1 MHASSF
7 SHFQTPHVCWALPD
21 FKCLSSSVWRTAL
34 LTSMLPHSI
43 NPQGSKIRTVHFYTL
58 HVNGIMTHTVIFRNK
73 SLAEGINHPRNDFIA
88 KIETPTWL
96 SLAFPRDPS
105 PFQVM
110 SGKQRAIQPIACRLT
125 PSNTLSRTIPGCAH
139 WSPGGVI
146 SLHTHNCI
154 GANPNSTGRKHTYW
168 RYLTQQHSLWWWQR
182 HKHMTKL

>member
-7 SHFQTPHVCWALPD
+7 SHFQTPHVCWALPV
-21 FKCLSSSVWRTAL
+21 FKCLSSSVWRPAL

-43 NPQGSKIRTVHFYTL
+43 NPRGSKFRTVHFYTL

-110 SGKQRAIQPIACRLT
+110 SKGAE
-125 PSNTLSRTIPGCAH
+125 SNSAHCLQTDTI
-139 WSPGGVI
+139 
-146 SLHTHNCI
+146 
-154 GANPNSTGRKHTYW
+154 KHT
-168 RYLTQQHSLWWWQR
+168 QQDNTRMCPLIAWWSD
-182 HKHMTKL
+182 